1 MTAWG
6 RGRPLGM
13 DKEKRIVQLL
23 RGSELSI
30 PEIAERL
37 QCSKGAVS
45 SINRSNKVRLYNGRR
60 NYWTLNSAG
69 VAVNPIEN
77 SHVPNMTP
85 GPVQNSGV
93 IWI

>member
-23 RGSELSI
+23 RGSELSLM
-30 PEIAERL
+30 EIAERL
-37 QCSKGAVS
+37 QCSRGAVS
-45 SINRSNKVRLYNGRR
+45 AVNRNNKVRSYNGRR

-69 VAVNPIEN
+69 VAVNPIES
-77 SHVPNMTP
+77 SHVANLSPK
-85 GPVQNSGV
+85 PVQNSGV